1 MRAAAHYRSSSTG
14 CAATQTLA
22 RTLPVSKAVVLSRSD
37 TRRGSFRWR
46 TSARRSSRS
55 AAIARAWNLL
65 PGTTDVHLPRFSL
78 GARDAMPAAL
88 EALWRD
94 DRIDERDAVPTALAA
109 VTMPLAGCSRAA
121 ANTRAAARSSAAHCR
136 CAAAFSIAFSAITR
150 EQFGIRSFS
159 VAHRIGAQTIA
170 HVLTHIKQMSWIPLT
185 QLSRNRP

>member
-65 PGTTDVHLPRFSL
+65 PGTTDVHLPRFNL

-136 CAAAFSIAFSAITR
+136 FAAAFSIAFSAITR